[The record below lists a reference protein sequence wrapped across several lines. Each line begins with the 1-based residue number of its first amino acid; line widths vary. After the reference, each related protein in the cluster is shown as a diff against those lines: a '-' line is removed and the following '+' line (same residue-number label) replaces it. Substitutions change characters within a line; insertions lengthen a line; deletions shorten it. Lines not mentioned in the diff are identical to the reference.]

1 MLLQKPGVKRK
12 NKEHIYT
19 DMLSYLSPEQMSKTM
34 TFKKILKHIHKNS
47 KIFII
52 LDQILQSYSSPTFV
66 STMKQNKSYSSGTI
80 QQEIYRLG
88 SLPDN
93 INV

>member
-1 MLLQKPGVKRK
+1 
-12 NKEHIYT
+12 
-19 DMLSYLSPEQMSKTM
+19 MSKTT
-34 TFKKILKHIHKNS
+34 TFKKIIQHIHKNR

-52 LDQILQSYSSPTFV
+52 SDQILQSYFSPTFV
-66 STMKQNKSYSSGTI
+66 STIKQNKSYRSQTI

>member
-1 MLLQKPGVKRK
+1 
-12 NKEHIYT
+12 
-19 DMLSYLSPEQMSKTM
+19 MSKTT
-34 TFKKILKHIHKNS
+34 TFKKILKNIHKKF

-52 LDQILQSYSSPTFV
+52 LDQILQSYFSPTFV
-66 STMKQNKSYSSGTI
+66 STMKQNKSYRSGTI
-80 QQEIYRLG
+80 QQQIYRLG

>member
-1 MLLQKPGVKRK
+1 
-12 NKEHIYT
+12 
-19 DMLSYLSPEQMSKTM
+19 MSMTM
-34 TFKKILKHIHKNS
+34 TFKKILQHIHKNR

-52 LDQILQSYSSPTFV
+52 SDQILQSYFSPTFV
-66 STMKQNKSYSSGTI
+66 STMKQSKSYRSGTI